1 MEKAYWNNEVAE
13 RLEMGKSTLRRWCL
27 ELEKQGYTFTKG
39 EQDSRAF
46 LEQDVLLLEKIKK
59 LQSEGSK
66 LENAIKQVL
75 SEREQLPLTPV
86 DTPRSP
92 ELDFST
98 EREKLKQELLQE
110 IKQELLGTEQR
121 ILERLEERDQL
132 LMQHFREVQETK
144 RLVAA
149 TQQKKWWNFWS
160 R

>member
-1 MEKAYWNNEVAE
+1 LEKAYWNNEVAE

-27 ELEKQGYTFTKG
+27 ELEKQGYMFTKG

-121 ILERLEERDQL
+121 ILERLEKRDQL
-132 LMQHFREVQETK
+132 LIQHVREIQETK
-144 RLVAA
+144 RMVAA
-149 TQQKKWWNFWS
+149 VQEKKWWEFWK
-160 R
+160 